1 MDYDEEY
8 DTKVSRTYGNG
19 KIGFIFGPL
28 MIFLGAVGIAI
39 TVADLYRGV
48 FNRNLTQGDIKFV
61 FTWDENPIWPTYGK
75 GFWVG
80 LIVSLRRYDFRRACR
95 IFIGSFMNFSS

>member
-1 MDYDEEY
+1 
-8 DTKVSRTYGNG
+8 VSHTYGNG

-28 MIFLGAVGIAI
+28 LIFLGLVGIGI

-48 FNRNLTQGDIKFV
+48 FNQDMTQTKVQFV
-61 FTWDENPIWPTYGK
+61 FSWDENPIWPTYGK

-80 LIVSLRRYDFRRACR
+80 LIVS
-95 IFIGSFMNFSS
+95 N